1 MENLKEKAEAL
12 DTAAQSIT
20 KMPITYLVIVVLA
33 YSYFLYTIAR
43 DSADENNAYLTKEN
57 ERLAK
62 QAEICQEEN
71 TRFYRELLQQN
82 GIIEKQ
88 KEVIKIADSTL
99 ILKQ

>member
-1 MENLKEKAEAL
+1 MENLKEKAEAI
-12 DTAAQSIT
+12 DNAAQSIT
-20 KMPITYLVIVVLA
+20 RMPIAYLVIIVLV
-33 YSYFLYTIAR
+33 YSYFLYTVAR
-43 DSADENNAYLTKEN
+43 DSADENNTYLTKEN
-57 ERLAK
+57 ERLAR

-88 KEVIKIADSTL
+88 KEVIKIADSAL

>member
-1 MENLKEKAEAL
+1 MENLKEKAEAV
-12 DTAAQSIT
+12 DNAAQSIT
-20 KMPITYLVIVVLA
+20 KMPIAYLVIILIV

-43 DSADENNAYLTKEN
+43 DSSDENNTYLTKEN

-62 QAEICQEEN
+62 QAQICQEEN

-88 KEVIKIADSTL
+88 KEVLKIADSAL